1 MMSGSALGS
10 LRRLGPP
17 LLSRPRGFASKF
29 PEAQTIWKDGA
40 LVPWQDANV
49 HILSTAVQF
58 GNSLFEGMRCYST
71 PNGPAIVHLHGHLRR
86 LLDSCKMYRIA
97 VPYTAE
103 ELAAACFEVVTANGL
118 DRGCYIRPMVLRG
131 YGAVGMD
138 GAGSPIET
146 YVPAWEW
153 GAYLGAEAFATGIDC
168 GTASWSRPAPNTFPG
183 MCPRWGSNPGL
194 AESPLLASLL
204 CLHSLTS
211 PSFDPHRRKGQ
222 GGRKLHQ
229 RAADQAGG
237 TVEWLCGGGGARH
250 GRDGLGGFGA
260 KHLPGP

>member
-71 PNGPAIVHLHGHLRR
+71 PKGPAIVHLHGHLRR

-97 VPYTAE
+97 APYTAE

-118 DRGCYIRPMVLRG
+118 DKGCYIRPMVLRG

-153 GAYLGAEAFATGIDC
+153 GAYLGADAFATGIDC

-183 MCPRWGSNPGL
+183 MC
-194 AESPLLASLL
+194 
-204 CLHSLTS
+204 
-211 PSFDPHRRKGQ
+211 GQ

-229 RAADQAGG
+229 RAANQAGG
-237 TVEWLCGGGGARH
+237 TVEWVCGGGGARH
-250 GRDGLGGFGA
+250 GRDGLGGLGA
-260 KHLPGP
+260 KYLPGPRW